1 MSNPAAPAPLVQ
13 EAAGVVPAPGNV
25 EQSQQVVQQAPQQQ
39 NVVQPQQ
46 PVNVFSGGSGQP
58 TTFENMPVTVGW
70 TPTGKPVYEG
80 SKAQQSWQTTN
91 PRELEGSMPSYAS
104 LGISKPLG
112 AGDVSSA
119 ENGQPLFQKDDSKR
133 DGGFFGW
140 LGGLV
145 KNRPG
150 RRPGESDDEYD
161 ERMTRNNMRIA
172 TLADAIRH
180 MGNIYNTMKGGPA
193 QHFNSPASAYFEQG
207 LMQRKAERQ
216 AKAAAEAEA
225 AYKNAQMRLKMDAN
239 EADKAYK
246 AMNLELKKDAGRR
259 ADESAKALDEYR
271 KGILGIQQ
279 GNLQLSAQSL
289 DERIRHNKASEGLEA
304 ARVALARA
312 RAASGE
318 DGGSGGGGGPYK
330 ISTPYGNM
338 SGKKALSP
346 QQESMAWNE
355 MQRLG
360 MITPKKQA
368 ELNRALYGFKY
379 EENGTKKYAKPNS
392 AVASGI
398 IQRAIS
404 YGMMDTSNKG
414 DALRK
419 FFTEGFGF
427 RDNRTSSKA
436 MRGVNTNGKKVTT
449 VYKKVSKAEAQ
460 KIRTARNNNPINW
473 QGSGGKGA
481 AQGGSSGGAST
492 TTDWSKYVK

>member
-1 MSNPAAPAPLVQ
+1 MNQRRDMSNPAAPAPLVQ
-13 EAAGVVPAPGNV
+13 EAAGVVPVPGNV

-207 LMQRKAERQ
+207 LTQRKAERQ
-216 AKAAAEAEA
+216 AKAAAVAAA
-225 AYKNAQMRLKMDAN
+225 AYKNALLNMKRDDAAADRVN
-239 EADKAYK
+239 ENLALGIRGKAQELAERKFEHQKGKDEHNAKLADDKFAYK
-246 AMNLELKKDAGRR
+246 KKQDKVKNNQAAQRI
-259 ADESAKALDEYR
+259 AISAKRAAKSGSGR
-271 KGILGIQQ
+271 KG
-279 GNLQLSAQSL
+279 
-289 DERIRHNKASEGLEA
+289 KT
-304 ARVALARA
+304 
-312 RAASGE
+312 
-318 DGGSGGGGGPYK
+318 SGGKYWFVDKEGKIRYQPNKTMHEEEFYKEYKRSPFEEESTSTTTETYTKGG
-330 ISTPYGNM
+330 
-338 SGKKALSP
+338 
-346 QQESMAWNE
+346 
-355 MQRLG
+355 
-360 MITPKKQA
+360 
-368 ELNRALYGFKY
+368 
-379 EENGTKKYAKPNS
+379 
-392 AVASGI
+392 
-398 IQRAIS
+398 
-404 YGMMDTSNKG
+404 
-414 DALRK
+414 
-419 FFTEGFGF
+419 
-427 RDNRTSSKA
+427 
-436 MRGVNTNGKKVTT
+436 KVTT
-449 VYKKVSKAEAQ
+449 TKRSKGASFTKRAAVAQNEAQ
-460 KIRTARNNNPINW
+460 AKRKKGWA
-473 QGSGGKGA
+473 SGFKL
-481 AQGGSSGGAST
+481 
-492 TTDWSKYVK
+492 